1 MDNNMLFLMLDTQGI
16 IILSVIALLVLI
28 LLGIIISNSKYKARY
43 RRYYKKIDKDINK
56 KYNGNMLIEN
66 LVNKYT
72 KDNTNT
78 FKSLKQKGKVL
89 TKKYLNYY
97 FTKLPELVLLKSF
110 ISSDKNKSELIIYL
124 MDENERLLYQWNK
137 SKKVKGLIKAIN
149 KYQMLMPMIA
159 FLYEL
164 PLNINES
171 KPYRLVNHDND
182 NILSYDI
189 VKNTKKFNNKH
200 KKVKTK
206 EKNKKNKKNKKKK

>member
-78 FKSLKQKGKVL
+78 YKSLKQKGKVL

-189 VKNTKKFNNKH
+189 VKNTKKFNKKH

-206 EKNKKNKKNKKKK
+206 EKNKKNK

>member
-206 EKNKKNKKNKKKK
+206 EKNKKNKKKK

>member
-189 VKNTKKFNNKH
+189 VKNTKKFNKKH

-206 EKNKKNKKNKKKK
+206 EKNKKNKKKK

>member
-78 FKSLKQKGKVL
+78 YKSLKQKGKVL

-206 EKNKKNKKNKKKK
+206 EKNKKNKKKK

>member
-1 MDNNMLFLMLDTQGI
+1 MDNNLLFLALDTQGI
-16 IILSVIALLVLI
+16 IILSVIALLILV
-28 LLGIIISNSKYKARY
+28 LLGIIISNSQYKARY
-43 RRYYKKIDKDINK
+43 RRYYKGIDKDINK

-78 FKSLKQKGKVL
+78 YKSLKQKGKAL

-124 MDENERLLYQWNK
+124 MDENERLLYQWDK

-182 NILSYDI
+182 NILSYEI
-189 VKNTKKFNNKH
+189 VKNTKKFNKKH
-200 KKVKTK
+200 KKAIRK
-206 EKNKKNKKNKKKK
+206 EKNKKNKKKK

>member
-78 FKSLKQKGKVL
+78 YKSLKQKGKVL

-189 VKNTKKFNNKH
+189 VKNTKKFNKKH

-206 EKNKKNKKNKKKK
+206 EKNKKNKKKK

>member
-1 MDNNMLFLMLDTQGI
+1 
-16 IILSVIALLVLI
+16 
-28 LLGIIISNSKYKARY
+28 
-43 RRYYKKIDKDINK
+43 
-56 KYNGNMLIEN
+56 
-66 LVNKYT
+66 
-72 KDNTNT
+72 
-78 FKSLKQKGKVL
+78 
-89 TKKYLNYY
+89 
-97 FTKLPELVLLKSF
+97 
-110 ISSDKNKSELIIYL
+110 

-189 VKNTKKFNNKH
+189 VKNTKKFNKKH

-206 EKNKKNKKNKKKK
+206 EKNKKNKKKK

>member
-1 MDNNMLFLMLDTQGI
+1 MDNNLLFLALDTQGI
-16 IILSVIALLVLI
+16 IILSVIALLILV
-28 LLGIIISNSKYKARY
+28 LLGIIISNSQYKARY
-43 RRYYKKIDKDINK
+43 RSYYKGIDKDINK

-78 FKSLKQKGKVL
+78 YKSLKQKGKAL

-124 MDENERLLYQWNK
+124 MDENERLLYQWDK

-182 NILSYDI
+182 NILSYEI
-189 VKNTKKFNNKH
+189 VKNTKKFNKKH
-200 KKVKTK
+200 KKAIRK
-206 EKNKKNKKNKKKK
+206 EKNKKNKKKK

>member
-78 FKSLKQKGKVL
+78 YKSLKQKGKVL

-189 VKNTKKFNNKH
+189 VKNTKKFN
-200 KKVKTK
+200 KK
-206 EKNKKNKKNKKKK
+206 

>member
-1 MDNNMLFLMLDTQGI
+1 MDNNLLFLALDTQGI
-16 IILSVIALLVLI
+16 IILSVIALLILV
-28 LLGIIISNSKYKARY
+28 LLGIIISNSQYKARY
-43 RRYYKKIDKDINK
+43 RRYYKGIDKDINK
-56 KYNGNMLIEN
+56 KYNGIMLIEN

-78 FKSLKQKGKVL
+78 YKSLKQKGKAL

-124 MDENERLLYQWNK
+124 MDENERLLYQWDK

-182 NILSYDI
+182 NILSYEI
-189 VKNTKKFNNKH
+189 VKNTKKFNKKH
-200 KKVKTK
+200 KKGKTK
-206 EKNKKNKKNKKKK
+206 EKNKKNKKKK

>member
-1 MDNNMLFLMLDTQGI
+1 MDNNLLFLALDTQGI
-16 IILSVIALLVLI
+16 IILSVIALLILI
-28 LLGIIISNSKYKARY
+28 LLGIIISNSQYKARY
-43 RRYYKKIDKDINK
+43 RRYYKNIDKDINK

-78 FKSLKQKGKVL
+78 YKSLKQKGKVL
-89 TKKYLNYY
+89 TKKYLSYY
-97 FTKLPELVLLKSF
+97 FIKLPELVLLKSF

-124 MDENERLLYQWNK
+124 TDENERLLYQWDK

-171 KPYRLVNHDND
+171 KPYSLVNHDND
-182 NILSYDI
+182 NILSYEI
-189 VKNTKKFNNKH
+189 VKNTKKFNKQH
-200 KKVKTK
+200 
-206 EKNKKNKKNKKKK
+206 KKNKAKDKKKKSKKKK

>member
-78 FKSLKQKGKVL
+78 YKSLKQKGKVL

-189 VKNTKKFNNKH
+189 VKNTKKFNKKH

-206 EKNKKNKKNKKKK
+206 EKNKKNKKNK